1 MTGRVYVLKFK
12 SSSRRMFFWMQEPKD
27 DKDEELCKKVNDSL
41 NKPPPPGSSGGGGGG
56 AADLGSLGS
65 ALGLST
71 RGGGV
76 PDLSNLGDSGLQ
88 ALLSNMS
95 QQQLAQ
101 LFGSSVPLRSGGLGG
116 RSRNPASDSSS
127 RTASAASTPAQSS
140 APAATPAAPKKD
152 SSSSSSAAAGAAGS
166 SATPAT
172 GGGSAAAAAA
182 AAAASPIGLSDLQSV
197 LSGIK
202 VPAGAGGGLGA
213 GGSKEPAVD
222 LSVGITGEVIKPLL
236 DNPDFVAKMKELL
249 PSSEQGDDTAAI
261 DSTVKSPQFKQ
272 ALAMFSSGLQSGQLA
287 PLIREFD
294 LGDEAVAAAVSGSLE
309 AFVKAVEKKSGKK
322 KPEGAGDDEMGGLD

>member
-1 MTGRVYVLKFK
+1 MSGNLVTADKRKGMIQIEQGDDDLMHFKWKDRTSGTVEDDLIIFPDDIDFLRVDQCKTGRVYVLKFK

-41 NKPPPPGSSGGGGGG
+41 NKPPPPGSSGGSGGG
-56 AADLGSLGS
+56 ADLGSLGS

-71 RGGGV
+71 SGGGV

-88 ALLSNMS
+88 SLLSNMS

-101 LFGSSVPLRSGGLGG
+101 LFGSSVPLQSGGLGG

-140 APAATPAAPKKD
+140 APAATPAAP
-152 SSSSSSAAAGAAGS
+152 
-166 SATPAT
+166 
-172 GGGSAAAAAA
+172 
-182 AAAASPIGLSDLQSV
+182 IGLSDLQSV
-197 LSGIK
+197 LSGIR
-202 VPAGAGGGLGA
+202 VPAGAEGLGA

-236 DNPDFVAKMKELL
+236 ENPDFISKMKHLL
-249 PSSEQGDDTAAI
+249 PASEQGESGGDATAAI

-272 ALAMFSSGLQSGQLA
+272 AMAMFSSGLQS
-287 PLIREFD
+287 
-294 LGDEAVAAAVSGSLE
+294 
-309 AFVKAVEKKSGKK
+309 
-322 KPEGAGDDEMGGLD
+322 